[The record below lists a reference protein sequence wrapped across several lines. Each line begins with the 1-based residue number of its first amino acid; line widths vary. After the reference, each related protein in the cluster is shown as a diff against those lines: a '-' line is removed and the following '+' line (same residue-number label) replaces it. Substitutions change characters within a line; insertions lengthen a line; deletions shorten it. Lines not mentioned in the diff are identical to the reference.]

1 VLLECPADVTEVAL
15 PHRCPNAAEDAPIPY
30 KVGQGG
36 RVRLAE
42 GETLP
47 VTARCHRC
55 GGRAFISLVDPA
67 ARERRL
73 AEVRPDPTVL
83 RAPSPN
89 AERVRRFAGPP
100 LAPANSPA
108 VAPSHRSSPVVAGS
122 RQAGR
127 PTPLPVA
134 AVKADPCPACG
145 QVPDSFGHCRC
156 SA

>member
-1 VLLECPADVTEVAL
+1 VLLDCPADVEDVAL
-15 PHRCPNAAEDAPIPY
+15 PHRCPNASADAPIAY
-30 KVGQGG
+30 RVGPGG

-55 GGRAFISLVDPA
+55 GGRAFVSLVDPA

-73 AEVRPDPTVL
+73 AQVRPDPAAL
-83 RAPSPN
+83 RAPSRPGGPSRWPGRSPDAH
-89 AERVRRFAGPP
+89 AERVRRFAGPSP
-100 LAPANSPA
+100 TRPAG
-108 VAPSHRSSPVVAGS
+108 PS
-122 RQAGR
+122 R
-127 PTPLPVA
+127 PRATEDEP
-134 AVKADPCPACG
+134 DPCPACG